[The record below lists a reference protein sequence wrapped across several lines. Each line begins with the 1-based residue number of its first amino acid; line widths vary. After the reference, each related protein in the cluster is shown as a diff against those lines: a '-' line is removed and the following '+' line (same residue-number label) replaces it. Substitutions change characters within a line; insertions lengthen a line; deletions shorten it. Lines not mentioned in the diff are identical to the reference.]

1 MAVIPSIYLV
11 RYFYSKDSHK
21 PEPVGLIIKVF
32 FIGILSVIPVII
44 IEIILTAFFSNMSSF
59 PLTFYFIEAFI
70 VAGCC
75 EEYIKLMVVKKY
87 VYNDEHFDEV
97 MDGIVYTVVASLG
110 FACMENII
118 YVMSGDTSTAI
129 MRAFTAVPLHAFA
142 SGIMGYYIGKAK
154 FAETPEEEEA
164 LTYKGLFIAIGIHG
178 LYNFIL
184 FVSTDYGDGYFGFL
198 IFPLLYF
205 AFKTIKSHIKDA
217 IDDDI
222 AMGR

>member
-11 RYFYSKDSHK
+11 RYFYSKDIHK
-21 PEPVGLIIKVF
+21 PEPVGLIIKIF
-32 FIGILSVIPVII
+32 FIGVLSIIPVLIM
-44 IEIILTAFFSNMSSF
+44 EIILMNLFANISEYRI
-59 PLTFYFIEAFI
+59 TFYFIEAFI
-70 VAGCC
+70 IAGCC

-118 YVMSGDTSTAI
+118 YVMTGNTATAI
-129 MRAFTAVPLHAFA
+129 IRAFTAIPLHAFA

-154 FAETPEEEEA
+154 FADTSEEERS

-184 FVSTDYGDGYFGFL
+184 FLSTDSADGYFGLL
-198 IFPLLYF
+198 IFPLLYL
-205 AFKTIKSHIKDA
+205 AFKIITSHIKDA
-217 IDDDI
+217 INEDM
-222 AMGR
+222 AMNR